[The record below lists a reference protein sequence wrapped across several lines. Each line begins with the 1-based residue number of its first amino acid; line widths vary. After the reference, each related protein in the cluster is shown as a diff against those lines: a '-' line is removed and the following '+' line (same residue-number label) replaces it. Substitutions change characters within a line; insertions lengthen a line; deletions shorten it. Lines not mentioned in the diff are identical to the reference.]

1 MFIQHL
7 RENSSLATF
16 VSILLGFG
24 LASMF
29 RTVCK
34 GNDCVINKGPSIKEI
49 QKSTYRVDDKCYRY
63 NPRTTKCE

>member
-1 MFIQHL
+1 MLAQAL

-16 VSILLGFG
+16 VSILLGLG
-24 LASMF
+24 LSSMF

-49 QKSTYRVDDKCYRY
+49 EKNTYRVDDKCYKY
-63 NPRTTKCE
+63 NPKSTKCE

>member
-1 MFIQHL
+1 MLVQQL
-7 RENSSLATF
+7 RENSSLAAF

-34 GNDCVINKGPSIKEI
+34 GNDCVINKGPSIKEV
-49 QKSTYRVDDKCYRY
+49 QKNTYRVDDKCYRY
-63 NPRTTKCE
+63 NPKTTKCE